1 MSETLETI
9 EKLLFMI
16 FVYSELTVVFY
27 YCLFEK
33 KKNCN
38 LYPLS
43 TLLYLIGTD
52 LLCVF

>member
-1 MSETLETI
+1 MGDFK

-16 FVYSELTVVFY
+16 FVYSVLTSILLLSVW
-27 YCLFEK
+27 K

-43 TLLYLIGTD
+43 TWLYLISTD
-52 LLCVF
+52 SVPVF